1 MINEKGAQREASPI
15 PLQAFVEG
23 QNAEGANQLAAFL
36 ADSIPYYMMVDII
49 CAYLRN
55 CASAPNF
62 LKRRKAL
69 A

>member
-36 ADSIPYYMMVDII
+36 ANII
-49 CAYLRN
+49 
-55 CASAPNF
+55 
-62 LKRRKAL
+62 LKS
-69 A
+69 